1 MTYSQFLFSQLLRDL
16 IFTANEKEYD
26 LLFELSNNLYNNFEN
41 SEENKQDKSEY
52 ECIVDYI
59 YNNTEYLE
67 TLIRNY

>member
-41 SEENKQDKSEY
+41 SEENKLNKSEY
-52 ECIVDYI
+52 DCIVDYI
-59 YNNTEYLE
+59 YNNKEYLE
-67 TLIRNY
+67 TLIRNF